1 MCVARPPPAAW
12 ERARKRCS
20 HAAAAGAC
28 LLPAAAVSHCMCT
41 GRDDPSR
48 NPFHSSI
55 CTMPRQ
61 VLGAVGSARK
71 RVLLLWQAVELSK
84 FLGFPNTRTLDVAR

>member
-1 MCVARPPPAAW
+1 MQRVGCCARHASLLASLCLRCQAAQAWAHGCACARAARPSRIPP
-12 ERARKRCS
+12 S
-20 HAAAAGAC
+20 HPPG
-28 LLPAAAVSHCMCT
+28 
-41 GRDDPSR
+41 
-48 NPFHSSI
+48 
-55 CTMPRQ
+55 PRQ

>member
-1 MCVARPPPAAW
+1 
-12 ERARKRCS
+12 
-20 HAAAAGAC
+20 
-28 LLPAAAVSHCMCT
+28 
-41 GRDDPSR
+41 
-48 NPFHSSI
+48 
-55 CTMPRQ
+55 MPRQ